1 MLNRRNTI
9 HINTLKARCTF
20 VQHNL
25 YMESLKILSLAY
37 IYIGMQ
43 RVKDTNILSCSRL
56 FYMMR
61 QLIKIYS
68 VLFFFTFAFSGW
80 CVVFGFSIYLFFF
93 FPLMHICV
101 MCILQ
106 INGDR
111 NVLDGANR
119 LFQLFYWYGNKT
131 VFM

>member
-20 VQHNL
+20 VQHNT
-25 YMESLKILSLAY
+25 YMESLQILSLAY
-37 IYIGMQ
+37 IGMQ
-43 RVKDTNILSCSRL
+43 RVTDTNIFSCSRL

-68 VLFFFTFAFSGW
+68 VYFFSRLPISGW

-93 FPLMHICV
+93 FLLCMY

-111 NVLDGANR
+111 NVSDSANR

-131 VFM
+131 AFM